1 MDFKDFCNKVKGAL
15 EDYYGGEKEVTIR
28 SVTKNNGVI
37 LQGLMVR
44 EKDCNLAPTIYL
56 ESFFEQY
63 TSGKSFS
70 GIINELISL
79 AVVKKEHMIFNP
91 ENFAEFDKAKD
102 HIVIKLINT
111 DLNKELLK
119 EVPNFPFHDMSVVF
133 FYLIEGGEGGNASIL
148 INNKH
153 MESWKTDPDTLYEIA
168 LKNGPVMLPAKLHK
182 MDSLM
187 RNIFLDDIRRKFAAG
202 VLSCPS
208 EFDTGNDS
216 WMEKLADEML
226 EMMKNGCESR
236 IFVLTNREKYFGA
249 SCMLYDNVLK
259 DCAEQTGGG
268 FYILPSSVHE
278 LILVPDKMAEDVDSL
293 SRMVREVND
302 TQVEDDEILGYSVYH
317 YEPVDNLLQ
326 IC

>member
-1 MDFKDFCNKVKGAL
+1 MEFKEFCDKVKKSL
-15 EDYYGGEKEVTIR
+15 EDYYGGEKEVEIR
-28 SVTKNNGVI
+28 SVTKNNGVV

-44 EKDCNLAPTIYL
+44 GKNSKLAPTIYL

-63 TSGKSFS
+63 MSGRTFS
-70 GIINELISL
+70 GVIDELISL
-79 AVVKKEHMIFNP
+79 AAENKNRLAFDPEDF
-91 ENFAEFDKAKD
+91 ENFEKAKE

-111 DLNKELLK
+111 ELNKSLLK
-119 EVPNFPFHDMSVVF
+119 DVPNFPFHDMSVVF

-148 INNKH
+148 INRTH
-153 MESWKTDPDTLYEIA
+153 METWKTDPDTLYEIA
-168 LKNGPVMLPAKLHK
+168 LKNAPVMLPAKLHK

-187 RNIFLDDIRRKFAAG
+187 RNIFLDDIRRKFDSG
-202 VLSCPS
+202 VLNWPAGR
-208 EFDTGNDS
+208 ETDDDS
-216 WMEKLADEML
+216 WMENLADEML
-226 EMMKNGCESR
+226 EMMKNGCESK
-236 IFVLTNREKYFGA
+236 IYVLTNREKYFGA
-249 SCMLYDNVLK
+249 SCLLYDNVLK
-259 DCAEQTGGG
+259 DCAEKTGGG

-278 LILVPDKMAEDVDSL
+278 LILVPDKMAEDVESL

>member
-1 MDFKDFCNKVKGAL
+1 MDFKEFCNKVKKAL
-15 EDYYGGEKEVTIR
+15 EDYYGKEKEVEIR
-28 SVTKNNGVI
+28 SVTKNNGII

-44 EKDCNLAPTIYL
+44 GKDCNLAPTIYL

-63 TSGKSFS
+63 KSGRTFS
-70 GIINELISL
+70 DIIKDIINL
-79 AVVKKEHMIFNP
+79 AVVNKDHLVFNP
-91 ENFAEFDKAKD
+91 EDFENFEKAKA
-102 HIVIKLINT
+102 HIVMKLINT
-111 DLNKELLK
+111 ELNKKLLK
-119 EVPNFPFHDMSVVF
+119 EVPNFAFHDMSVVF
-133 FYLIEGGEGGNASIL
+133 FYLIEGGEKGNASIL
-148 INNKH
+148 INNTH
-153 MESWKTDPDTLYEIA
+153 METWKTDPDTLHEIA
-168 LKNGPVMLPAKLHK
+168 LKNAPVILPAKLHK

-187 RNIFLDDIRRKFAAG
+187 RNIFLDDIRRKFESGILECPAEYGAAD
-202 VLSCPS
+202 
-208 EFDTGNDS
+208 DT
-216 WMEKLADEML
+216 WMENLADEML

-249 SCMLYDNVLK
+249 SCMLYDNVLR
-259 DCAEQTGGG
+259 DCAEKTGGG

-317 YEPVDNLLQ
+317 YEPVDNMLR

>member
-1 MDFKDFCNKVKGAL
+1 MDFKDFCNKVKKSL
-15 EDYYGGEKEVTIR
+15 EDYYGEEKEVEIR
-28 SVTKNNGVI
+28 SVTKNNGVV
-37 LQGLMVR
+37 LQGLTVR
-44 EKDCNLAPTIYL
+44 GKDSKLAPTIYL

-63 TSGKSFS
+63 SSGRLFS
-70 GIINELISL
+70 GVIEEIISL
-79 AVVKKEHMIFNP
+79 AAVNKDHLFFDPEDF
-91 ENFAEFDKAKD
+91 ENFEKAKE
-102 HIVIKLINT
+102 HIVIKLVNT
-111 DLNKELLK
+111 ELNKLLLK

-148 INNKH
+148 INNTH
-153 MESWKTDPDTLYEIA
+153 METWKTDPDTLYKIA
-168 LKNGPVMLPAKLHK
+168 LKNAPVMLPAKLHK

-187 RNIFLDDIRRKFAAG
+187 RNIFLEDIRRKFESG
-202 VLSCPS
+202 VLNCPAEYGS
-208 EFDTGNDS
+208 DDDS
-216 WMEKLADEML
+216 WMENLADEML

-236 IFVLTNREKYFGA
+236 IYVLTNREKYFGA
-249 SCMLYDNVLK
+249 SCLLYDNVLK

-278 LILVPDKMAEDVDSL
+278 LILVPDKMADDVESL